1 MDKVL
6 VINSEGFASSNTV
19 IGNFG
24 SMSISISD
32 FEMATGW
39 NLKPQGLCRGE
50 MCVSVL
56 KPENLANDGA
66 INLVE
71 FVRLTDQN
79 YIHDVNHGVFA
90 FGENAFNRSL
100 QMTSLD
106 APDFTL
112 PDIHGKQVSFS
123 DFNRR
128 KRLLLAWSS
137 W

>member
-112 PDIHGKQVSFS
+112 PDICGKQVSFS

>member
-1 MDKVL
+1 MDQIL
-6 VINSEGFASSNTV
+6 VINSVGFASSNTV
-19 IGNFG
+19 VGNFD
-24 SMSISISD
+24 SMSIAISD

-79 YIHDVNHGVFA
+79 YIHDANHGVFA